1 MRRVN
6 LMLCR
11 DTKDSEVVT
20 LFYGVYNAN
29 SKRLTYCN
37 AGHPQPMVLRNG
49 AIIELASDNMVLGI
63 NPDEPYKQSVL
74 DLKSGDQLLIYTDG
88 VTDAMNYQKQPFGKK
103 RLVDA
108 FLQSG
113 QTAEL
118 VSQHVLWELR
128 KFVGISKRTDD
139 VTMIAAHVA

>member
-1 MRRVN
+1 
-6 LMLCR
+6 
-11 DTKDSEVVT
+11 
-20 LFYGVYNAN
+20 
-29 SKRLTYCN
+29 
-37 AGHPQPMVLRNG
+37 MVLRDG
-49 AIIELASDNMVLGI
+49 KIIELASDNMVLGV
-63 NPDEPYKQSVL
+63 NPDEPYTQSFL
-74 DLKSGDQLLIYTDG
+74 DLKSGDLLLIYTDG

-108 FLQSG
+108 FLHSG
-113 QTAEL
+113 KTAEL